1 MGSRVKNTLRYIEY
15 EEFRTKIELC
25 RTLGITPVFAVRM
38 LPKSW
43 IHELN
48 NAGGFALILKYQLYP
63 WAHRDLAR
71 RVRAELGLPVDAP
84 RALEEG
90 TMMRFLRWHE
100 SL

>member
-1 MGSRVKNTLRYIEY
+1 LSNDDFNEPPAAPGRGPDALEDQARLALQAFIE
-15 EEFRTKIELC
+15 F
-25 RTLGITPVFAVRM
+25 
-38 LPKSW
+38 
-43 IHELN
+43 
-48 NAGGFALILKYQLYP
+48 ILKYQLYP